1 MSAGSTCLQIA
12 LMGNQVEIARM
23 IIDFAKEAPAGIVN
37 CADEKGFYNVTV
49 AAMLSSDAAID
60 VLRSELFRE
69 EMTCEAEK
77 VNPLMNSCYFGR
89 PGAFKVIRN
98 LKND

>member
-1 MSAGSTCLQIA
+1 
-12 LMGNQVEIARM
+12 MGNQVEIARM